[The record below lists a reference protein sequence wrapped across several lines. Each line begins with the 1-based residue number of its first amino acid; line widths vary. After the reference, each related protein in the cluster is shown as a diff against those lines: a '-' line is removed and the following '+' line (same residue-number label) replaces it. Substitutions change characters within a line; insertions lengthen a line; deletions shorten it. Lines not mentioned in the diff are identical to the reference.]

1 MRPPG
6 REVCSFGGGSG
17 WSVGNQWVGWVQSAV
32 VTPKSAIQVRT
43 SWEEPDMSSRP
54 ARTTRSSHSGA
65 LFGGG
70 RVAFDEGVGDAWGSA
85 FEDGDV
91 RVVGE
96 AAGGWEEDAAVEFGG
111 GLTEGGA

>member
-1 MRPPG
+1 M
-6 REVCSFGGGSG
+6 
-17 WSVGNQWVGWVQSAV
+17 
-32 VTPKSAIQVRT
+32 
-43 SWEEPDMSSRP
+43 
-54 ARTTRSSHSGA
+54 
-65 LFGGG
+65 
-70 RVAFDEGVGDAWGSA
+70 AFDEGVGDAWGSA